1 MKRRDLLKKLNEI
14 AGGKGQAM
22 TMKEGGNHTL
32 IDFDGK
38 RVTVVPRHNE
48 VNEITAVKI
57 IKQAEGA

>member
-1 MKRRDLLKKLNEI
+1 
-14 AGGKGQAM
+14 
-22 TMKEGGNHTL
+22 MKEGGNHTL

-38 RVTVVPRHNE
+38 RVTVVPPHNE